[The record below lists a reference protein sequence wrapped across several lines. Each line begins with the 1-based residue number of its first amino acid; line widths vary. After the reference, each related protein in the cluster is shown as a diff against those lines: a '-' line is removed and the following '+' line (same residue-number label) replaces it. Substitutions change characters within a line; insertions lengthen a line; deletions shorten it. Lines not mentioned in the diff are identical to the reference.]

1 MRTARLR
8 VEVVYALAGVQQIVA
23 VELPAGG
30 TAGQAVDRS
39 GLAGVG
45 AGCML
50 GIAGRRV
57 TRDQVLRDGD
67 RVELLRPLLRT
78 PDEARRARARRRKR

>member
-8 VEVVYALAGVQQIVA
+8 VEVVYALADAQQVVA
-23 VELPAGG
+23 LELPEGG

-39 GLAGVG
+39 GLAEVG
-45 AGCML
+45 AGCVL

-57 TRDQVLRDGD
+57 ARDQVLRDGD

-78 PDEARRARARRRKR
+78 PNEARRARARKKR

>member
-1 MRTARLR
+1 MRAARLR
-8 VEVVYALAGVQQIVA
+8 VEVVYALADAQQVVA
-23 VELPAGG
+23 LELPEGG

-39 GLAGVG
+39 GLGEIR
-45 AGCML
+45 AGCVL

-67 RVELLRPLLRT
+67 RVELLRPLQLT
-78 PDEARRARARRRKR
+78 PNEARRARARRKKR

>member
-1 MRTARLR
+1 MRTGRLR

-39 GLAGVG
+39 GLARLG
-45 AGCML
+45 AGCVL

-67 RVELLRPLLRT
+67 RVELLRPLALT
-78 PDEARRARARRRKR
+78 PNEARRARARRKKR